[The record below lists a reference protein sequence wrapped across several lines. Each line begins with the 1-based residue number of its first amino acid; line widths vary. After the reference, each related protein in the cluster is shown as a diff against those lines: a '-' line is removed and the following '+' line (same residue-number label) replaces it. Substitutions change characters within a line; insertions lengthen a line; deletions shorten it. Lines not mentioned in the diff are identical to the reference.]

1 MTMDDEEVSP
11 DEIEFI
17 HRFTEVRLH
26 EHERP
31 FTDVVHDYRR
41 IEEEFVTRAGN
52 NNEVALNF
60 KRRIST
66 LILGAAHMADQPHEV
81 CRGIWEEVVE
91 RGFQDH
97 ETKRNHIGIY
107 ARCCQF
113 NGEFAAGIAVLES
126 LITEMEQ
133 ALKGK
138 ALTRKERKW
147 YTKDLVT
154 LGKRRDELKAGIRK

>member
-1 MTMDDEEVSP
+1 MGDEDISP

-17 HRFTEVRLH
+17 QRFTQVRLH
-26 EHERP
+26 ESEKP
-31 FTDVVHDYRR
+31 FTEVVHDYRR
-41 IEEEFVTRAGN
+41 IEEEFVSRAGDN
-52 NNEVALNF
+52 KEVALKF
-60 KRRIST
+60 KRRISM

-91 RGFQDH
+91 RGFQDQ
-97 ETKRNHIGIY
+97 ETKRNHTGIY

-113 NGEFAAGIAVLES
+113 NGEFASGIAVLEP
-126 LITEMEQ
+126 LIAEMDQ

-147 YTKDLVT
+147 YKKDLVT
-154 LGKRRDELKAGIRK
+154 LSKRRDELKAAIDKS

>member
-1 MTMDDEEVSP
+1 MDDEEVSP
-11 DEIEFI
+11 DEIELT

-31 FTDVVHDYRR
+31 FAEVVHDYRR
-41 IEEEFVTRAGN
+41 IEEEFVARVGDN
-52 NNEVALNF
+52 IEVALNF
-60 KRRIST
+60 KRRISM
-66 LILGAAHMADQPHEV
+66 LILCAALMADQPHEV
-81 CRGIWEEVVE
+81 CRAIWEEVVE

-107 ARCCQF
+107 ARCCQM
-113 NGEFAAGIAVLES
+113 NGEFTAGIAVLEP
-126 LITEMEQ
+126 LIAEMEQ

-147 YTKDLVT
+147 YKKDLVT
-154 LGKRRDELKAGIRK
+154 LGKRRDELKAGIRE